1 MLKLKSQQCYEKNKE
16 QIQEK
21 KRQHN
26 RNNKGKIKE
35 QDRKYKQKNNE
46 ATKARGRRYYEKN
59 KERMNE
65 RMRQHREKNKDKTA
79 ERRRQ
84 LRNEK
89 KKSNWYWNSR
99 MKRLCQV
106 MRISWHIFWLWS
118 VRPMIFWL
126 EHFLKTMWF
135 PSVLQQVL
143 KCHLLQCLLRCA
155 LVPVAMCA
163 SACCYVR

>member
-46 ATKARGRRYYEKN
+46 ATKERGRRYYEKN
-59 KERMNE
+59 KE

-106 MRISWHIFWLWS
+106 MRISWHICWLWS

-126 EHFLKTMWF
+126 EHFF
-135 PSVLQQVL
+135 ENYVIS
-143 KCHLLQCLLRCA
+143 QCFTTGA
-155 LVPVAMCA
+155 KMPFVAVPVAMCA

>member
-126 EHFLKTMWF
+126 EHFF
-135 PSVLQQVL
+135 ENYVIS
-143 KCHLLQCLLRCA
+143 QCFTTGA
-155 LVPVAMCA
+155 KMPFVAVPVAMCA